1 MTLQEQGK
9 TEEAIGAYRK
19 ALLIKPFFAEAY
31 YNMGVTL
38 QQQGKIEEAIESYT
52 KALSINSEYPE
63 AHRNLSILTKYYP
76 SNPQIMEVDALLKR
90 SNLKDSDRCHLHYTF
105 AKIKEDLGDLSS
117 AFENYVAGG
126 ELRQK
131 LLTYEFAQDQ
141 LLFGKIKAEAS
152 NFKAAATDISCQA
165 NKPTPI
171 FIIGMPRS
179 GTTLIEQ
186 ILSSHSKVTG
196 AGELKYV
203 ESFGVGL
210 AVGSTYP
217 TAGNI
222 VKFRKK
228 YLGELTKCADGR
240 EFVTDKMPQNFRFIS
255 LICAA
260 LPEAKIIHVR
270 RDPRATCWS
279 NFKHYFISDS
289 LGYSYNLADTAK
301 YYELYLDLMQFWSQ
315 SYGDRI
321 YNLDYDKLTKDQ
333 EQETRRL
340 VEYLELNWEDS
351 CLSPHKNKR
360 SVRTASQQQVR
371 EKVYQGSSEAW
382 RAYEQYLDGAFDS
395 LGSL

>member
-1 MTLQEQGK
+1 MT
-9 TEEAIGAYRK
+9 
-19 ALLIKPFFAEAY
+19 
-31 YNMGVTL
+31 
-38 QQQGKIEEAIESYT
+38 
-52 KALSINSEYPE
+52 
-63 AHRNLSILTKYYP
+63 
-76 SNPQIMEVDALLKR
+76 
-90 SNLKDSDRCHLHYTF
+90 
-105 AKIKEDLGDLSS
+105 
-117 AFENYVAGG
+117 
-126 ELRQK
+126 
-131 LLTYEFAQDQ
+131 
-141 LLFGKIKAEAS
+141 
-152 NFKAAATDISCQA
+152 
-165 NKPTPI
+165 
-171 FIIGMPRS
+171 
-179 GTTLIEQ
+179 
-186 ILSSHSKVTG
+186 
-196 AGELKYV
+196 
-203 ESFGVGL
+203 
-210 AVGSTYP
+210 
-217 TAGNI
+217 
-222 VKFRKK
+222 
-228 YLGELTKCADGR
+228 
-240 EFVTDKMPQNFRFIS
+240 QNFRFIS